1 MLGTN
6 VQPGESSLLEKGRE
20 LLERGDIFSALECY
34 GQVFD
39 PESVDELEART
50 MLIEARSHLSRKHI
64 IEALESFEEAL
75 MMGTERQRGQ
85 ALEGISA
92 VGEIRARLHGLTQ
105 ELKKGFKKCFG
116 KRKTASKGLEL
127 ISDEENIVII
137 SPEAL
142 DRLPGRLMRA
152 GKIRK
157 LPPHLMDYP
166 LPFHT
171 EHCVS
176 YAGAE
181 DVQYILD
188 VAAHLASD
196 EKR

>member
-1 MLGTN
+1 M
-6 VQPGESSLLEKGRE
+6 QPGESSLLEKGRG

-34 GQVFD
+34 RQVFD

-64 IEALESFEEAL
+64 LEALESFEEAL

-92 VGEIRARLHGLTQ
+92 VGEIRALLNGLTQ
-105 ELKKGFKKCFG
+105 ELKKGLRKSIG
-116 KRKTASKGLEL
+116 KRKIASEGLAL
-127 ISDEENIVII
+127 ISDEENVVII
-137 SPEAL
+137 SREAL
-142 DRLPGRLMRA
+142 DRLPGRMTRA
-152 GKIRK
+152 GKIQK

-166 LPFHT
+166 LPFHAERCIPYVGT
-171 EHCVS
+171 
-176 YAGAE
+176 E
-181 DVQYILD
+181 DVRYILE

-196 EKR
+196 ENGSEAD